1 MVVAVIFIF
10 FEKEC
15 IAMQIKGNEIMEL
28 VHSNLVLLICPYLL
42 DNDKI
47 AILDV
52 VYANRT

>member
-1 MVVAVIFIF
+1 VVVAVIFIF
-10 FEKEC
+10 SEKEC